1 MGLVALAAGAL
12 FCFSG
17 YRMFRLVI
25 PIWGL
30 FVGFGFGAGLV
41 AAISGDR
48 LLVAPLGW
56 LLGLVTGLAFAAL
69 AYLYFEVAVIL
80 AMGSMGFA
88 GGAAV
93 MVALGVSWN
102 WLIVLAGLALGTV
115 LALVA
120 IFTNLPRIVLVVV
133 GATAGATAMI
143 GGGMLL
149 LGAMETADLTSQAV
163 TDRIDD
169 DWWWYLSYVV
179 LVVAGIL
186 TQARANAEA
195 DLRAHWAAQARA

>member
-1 MGLVALAAGAL
+1 VQDIVVGLVALAAGAL

-69 AYLYFEVAVIL
+69 A
-80 AMGSMGFA
+80 
-88 GGAAV
+88 
-93 MVALGVSWN
+93 
-102 WLIVLAGLALGTV
+102 
-115 LALVA
+115 
-120 IFTNLPRIVLVVV
+120 
-133 GATAGATAMI
+133 
-143 GGGMLL
+143 
-149 LGAMETADLTSQAV
+149 
-163 TDRIDD
+163 
-169 DWWWYLSYVV
+169 
-179 LVVAGIL
+179 
-186 TQARANAEA
+186 
-195 DLRAHWAAQARA
+195 